1 MEKGDNAMSESNN
14 NNNECLRDDW
24 KDVGKGMGKTFAGL
38 GKTLV
43 KTAKIGATKI
53 DDWAED
59 KDTDTSAQKASMKE
73 GWKEFGRD
81 FVNTAEDLGKASVKS
96 VKKGVDAVDSED
108 GTEPEMK
115 SCGEDPD
122 PV

>member
-1 MEKGDNAMSESNN
+1 MSESNN

-43 KTAKIGATKI
+43 KTAKVGAAKI

-59 KDTDTSAQKASMKE
+59 KETDNSAQKASMKE

-96 VKKGVDAVDSED
+96 VKKGVDSVDAEAE
-108 GTEPEMK
+108 EPEMK

>member
-1 MEKGDNAMSESNN
+1 MSDNQ
-14 NNNECLRDDW
+14 NNESLRDNW

-43 KTAKIGATKI
+43 KTAKVGANKI

-59 KDTDTSAQKASMKE
+59 RETDNSAQKASMKE

-81 FVNTAEDLGKASVKS
+81 FVSTAEDLGKASVKS
-96 VKKGVDAVDSED
+96 VKKGVDAVDNESE
-108 GTEPEMK
+108 GSEPEMK